1 MAKIDI
7 RAECSE
13 TNAIVFA
20 DKTGNNNSRFSIEL
34 QRCSPRADYVA
45 ICAEDRAYVSVRYSD
60 IPNLIKA
67 LEKAVELG
75 WDK

>member
-1 MAKIDI
+1 MAAIDI
-7 RAECSE
+7 RKEIGNID
-13 TNAIVFA
+13 TIVFA
-20 DKTGNNNSRFSIEL
+20 EKTGNNSSRLSMEL
-34 QRCSPRADYVA
+34 QRCSRGADYVA
-45 ICAEDRAYVSVRYSD
+45 ICAEDKTYVSVRYSD